1 MMTKLLATAALTLSA
16 AALTAPAHAQGHA
29 HTHAQGHARDHWT
42 ATGTALCAG
51 GMAAGP
57 VVRTV
62 SPVPLTGA
70 APACG
75 KGSLLHHGG

>member
-1 MMTKLLATAALTLSA
+1 MAGRLPGMMTKLLATAALTVSV
-16 AALTAPAHAQGHA
+16 AALAAPAHADG
-29 HTHAQGHARDHWT
+29 HWT

-70 APACG
+70 APACD